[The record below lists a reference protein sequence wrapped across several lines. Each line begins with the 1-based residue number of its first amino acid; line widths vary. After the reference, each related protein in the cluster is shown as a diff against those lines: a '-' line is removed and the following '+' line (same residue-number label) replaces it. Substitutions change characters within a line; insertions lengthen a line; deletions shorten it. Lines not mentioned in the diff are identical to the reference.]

1 MATRDRTTT
10 AAGALATAAARTVAT
25 IAVLAGTS
33 LACAAEGAFSPT
45 QMDGGAGSA
54 TAITHWQIQSSAKA
68 QQSGAEV
75 SSAGYST
82 REWYPVSGR
91 ATVMAGLL
99 ENGKYENV
107 FYSDNLRAVSE
118 PESSGSLFVV
128 PWWYR
133 SEFTLVKG
141 GPETRT
147 LLRINGMIA
156 SADVW
161 LNGSP
166 VADEA
171 TVAGA
176 YPVNEIDVT
185 RWVHAGVNIL
195 ALRVH
200 PADPRSSLSIG
211 WVDWNPTPPDN
222 NMGPWRGVDV
232 VRTGPVQIRFPQVT
246 PTLSLP
252 DLPAGDSLADRSVI
266 SHAALTVK
274 AEARNLD
281 ASAHDAT
288 ITGVVAGI
296 SLRRTIHLA
305 PGQTQT
311 VSFSPKTDPGLD
323 LKHPQVW
330 WPIGMGAHPLYSLQ
344 MTATVDDAISD
355 RASATFGVRSV
366 TSHLTPQGYHQFVIN
381 GKPVLIRG
389 AGWAPDMFLRDDPK
403 RMEAEFSYV
412 VNLGLNTIRSE
423 GKLED
428 ARFYDLADR
437 EGIMILAG
445 WECCDKWESWAKTG
459 GEPWDASDMKVAAAS
474 TASEARLLRSH
485 PSVIGFMIGSDNAP
499 PPAISKMYVDT
510 LHAED
515 WPLPIIATAADYATA
530 ETGPSGMKMAGPY
543 SWIPPAYW
551 YADKLGGAFG
561 FDSEVSAGASIP
573 LLEDLVRML
582 SPQELEALWKDPK
595 ARQFHASAAWSIFAT
610 IEPFD
615 SSLAKRYGPPKS
627 LEDYVA
633 KSQLENY
640 DNVRAQ
646 FEAFNARMDA
656 AKPSTGVIY
665 WMLNNAWPSL
675 HWHLYDYFMNPA
687 GAYFGARIANE
698 PVHIQY
704 SYDTRAIML
713 VNHTLNNEHGL
724 QATVRVHNL
733 DGGVPYE
740 RRLRDIDLAGNSTR
754 QLVTLPAVAGS
765 SRVYFIELDLAS
777 AYGKPISRNVYWL
790 STQTDE
796 LDWAHSNWYLTPLTQ
811 YADLTPLQSL
821 PTATSEVRATM
832 RREGAIAEVTL
843 TVPPS
848 SKAVAL
854 FQHVSI
860 RRSAGGEPMLPIMW
874 SDNDV
879 TLWPGESLTLT
890 ATLATSGAES
900 STRATQG
907 AATPVV
913 EVTGWNV
920 PTQSVPVAVESRTA
934 DLGDDSLHS
943 IARSGYHPP
952 QQR

>member
-1 MATRDRTTT
+1 VVITIRVMTVL
-10 AAGALATAAARTVAT
+10 GALAA
-25 IAVLAGTS
+25 LAGTS
-33 LACAAEGAFSPT
+33 LACAEGTFAPT
-45 QMDGGAGSA
+45 VGGDAGSA
-54 TAITHWQIQSSAKA
+54 TAIAHWQIQSSAKA

-75 SSAGYST
+75 SLAGFST
-82 REWYPVSGR
+82 NEWYSVSGR

-99 ENGKYENV
+99 ENGTYKNV
-107 FYSDNLRAVSE
+107 FYSDNLRAAEE
-118 PESSGSLFVV
+118 PESSGNVFVI

-133 SEFTLVKG
+133 TEFTLGSG
-141 GPETRT
+141 GRETRT

-161 LNGSP
+161 LNGNL
-166 VADEA
+166 VADQA
-171 TVAGA
+171 AVAGA
-176 YPVNEIDVT
+176 YPVQELDVT
-185 RWVHAGVNIL
+185 RWVHSGPNTL

-200 PADPRSSLSIG
+200 PADPRLSLSIG

-222 NMGPWRGVDV
+222 NMGPWRGVDI
-232 VRTGPVQIRFPQVT
+232 VRTGPVEIRFPQVT
-246 PTLSLP
+246 STLSLP
-252 DLPAGDSLADRSVI
+252 DLSR
-266 SHAALTVK
+266 AALTLKVQ
-274 AEARNLD
+274 ARNLD
-281 ASAHDAT
+281 ASAHEAT
-288 ITGVVAGI
+288 ITGVVAGV
-296 SLRRTIHLA
+296 SLKRTIHLD

-311 VSFSPKTDPGLD
+311 VSFSPKSDPGLD
-323 LKHPQVW
+323 LKGPEVW
-330 WPIGMGAHPLYSLQ
+330 WPVGMGAHHLYTAQ
-344 MTATVDDAISD
+344 MTVAVDDAISD
-355 RASATFGVRSV
+355 RASTTFGIRSV
-366 TSHLTPQGYHQFVIN
+366 SSRLTSQGYQQFVVN

-403 RMEAEFSYV
+403 RMETEFSYV
-412 VNLGLNTIRSE
+412 ENLGLNTIRSE

-428 ARFYDLADR
+428 ARFYELADR

-459 GEPWDASDMKVAAAS
+459 GKPWDATDEKVAAAS
-474 TASEARLLRSH
+474 MASEARLLRNH
-485 PSVIGFMIGSDNAP
+485 PSVIGFLIGSDNAP
-499 PPAISKMYVDT
+499 PAAISKMYVDT

-515 WPLPIIATAADYATA
+515 WSLPIIAAAVDGATA

-573 LLEDLVRML
+573 LMDDLNRML
-582 SPQELEALWKDPK
+582 SPQELEALWKYPQ

-615 SSLAKRYGPPKS
+615 TALAKRYGPPKS

-646 FEAFNARMDA
+646 FEAFNAHMDA

-675 HWHLYDYFMNPA
+675 HWHLYDYFLNPA
-687 GAYFGARIANE
+687 GAYFGAKIANE

-713 VNHTLNNEHGL
+713 VNHTLTKEHGL
-724 QATVRVHNL
+724 RAVIRARNL
-733 DGGVPYE
+733 DGSVAFE
-740 RRLRDIDLAGNSTR
+740 RRLQDIDLPANGAR
-754 QLVTLPAVAGS
+754 QLDMLPALNGL
-765 SRVYFIELDLAS
+765 SRTYFIELELA
-777 AYGKPISRNVYWL
+777 AADGKAISRNVYWL

-796 LDWAHSNWYLTPLTQ
+796 LDWAHSNWYITPVTR
-811 YADLTPLQSL
+811 YADLTPLETL
-821 PTATSEVRATM
+821 PAATSEVRATM
-832 RREGAIAEVTL
+832 RHEGALDIATVTL

-860 RRSAGGEPMLPIMW
+860 KRSAGGEPVLPILW

-879 TLWPGESLTLT
+879 TLWPGESITLT
-890 ATLATSGAES
+890 AHFATPGAE
-900 STRATQG
+900 TT
-907 AATPVV
+907 VV
-913 EVTGWNV
+913 EVGGWNV
-920 PTQSVPVAVESRTA
+920 PMRSVPFAAESRKVASQDTI
-934 DLGDDSLHS
+934 H
-943 IARSGYHPP
+943 
-952 QQR
+952 